1 MGIFCFFRLY
11 VFFFKCGNGFILFRN
26 VILEVY
32 VFCFDDI
39 FNIIKVLEEY
49 IEENDNFGIKVLVEW
64 IEMI

>member
-1 MGIFCFFRLY
+1 M
-11 VFFFKCGNGFILFRN
+11 FFFKCGNGFILFRN

-49 IEENDNFGIKVLVEW
+49 IEENDNFGIKVLVE
-64 IEMI
+64 